1 MHLHYTQ
8 IKHFASRLQAG
19 TNCCVIVRVLLQGWR
34 HEEESASES
43 DSESAS
49 ESASEEEEL
58 LAVVIAKQVCMS
70 HLMSLWQPLQC
81 SFAADVFAPVTAL
94 DCIHISRS

>member
-1 MHLHYTQ
+1 M
-8 IKHFASRLQAG
+8 
-19 TNCCVIVRVLLQGWR
+19 IVRVLLQGWR

-81 SFAADVFAPVTAL
+81 SFVADVLAPDTAL
-94 DCIHISRS
+94 DCIHTSRS